1 MARPKRNP
9 ATVSEIIA
17 SFSDMPTTDQ
27 EGLLS
32 TLSEICRILKRE
44 RSRTQPIPIDGGIS
58 AAQAFGPTPTVPT
71 EWLTAPD
78 LALQQRI
85 AGDTTPEEHEN

>member
-32 TLSEICRILKRE
+32 TLSEIHRILKRE
-44 RSRTQPIPIDGGIS
+44 RSRTAPPLPEYRSDS
-58 AAQAFGPTPTVPT
+58 AFQSLPT
-71 EWLTAPD
+71 EWLAAPD

-85 AGDTTPEEHEN
+85 AGDTTPQEHEN

>member
-9 ATVSEIIA
+9 ATVSEITE
-17 SFSDMPTTDQ
+17 SFSDMGTPDQ

-32 TLSEICRILKRE
+32 TLTEICRILKRE
-44 RSRTQPIPIDGGIS
+44 RSRTAPL
-58 AAQAFGPTPTVPT
+58 PT

-78 LALQQRI
+78 LALQKRL
-85 AGDTTPEEHEN
+85 TEEGNA